1 MDSEKIGNSAEY
13 GFDKIVPMENSPLAG
28 TEICILGSSVAF
40 GATAEECA
48 VGEYLAARFGT
59 KLTKEAVSGTTLM
72 DIEEKSYIQRLK
84 RNIPTESDFSLFICQ
99 LSTNDTRESLNFPL
113 GEIAES
119 RELEAFDT
127 HTITGAIEYIIC
139 YAKKHW
145 NCPIVFF
152 TGSRFEREK
161 YGKMVT
167 RLLEL
172 KEKWGIGV
180 LDLWSDDGFNAIS
193 EAQRKL
199 YMSDPVHPMKA
210 GYRDWWGP
218 EMERQLLQYLGF

>member
-48 VGEYLAARFGT
+48 VGEYLAARLGV
-59 KLTKEAVSGTTLM
+59 KLTKEAVSGT
-72 DIEEKSYIQRLK
+72 
-84 RNIPTESDFSLFICQ
+84 
-99 LSTNDTRESLNFPL
+99 L
-113 GEIAES
+113 GEIADS
-119 RELEAFDT
+119 RELDAFDT

-152 TGSRFEREK
+152 TGSRFESEK

>member
-1 MDSEKIGNSAEY
+1 M
-13 GFDKIVPMENSPLAG
+13 
-28 TEICILGSSVAF
+28 
-40 GATAEECA
+40 
-48 VGEYLAARFGT
+48 
-59 KLTKEAVSGTTLM
+59 
-72 DIEEKSYIQRLK
+72 
-84 RNIPTESDFSLFICQ
+84 
-99 LSTNDTRESLNFPL
+99 

-152 TGSRFEREK
+152 TGSRFESEK
-161 YGKMVT
+161 YGKMVA

>member
-1 MDSEKIGNSAEY
+1 M
-13 GFDKIVPMENSPLAG
+13 
-28 TEICILGSSVAF
+28 
-40 GATAEECA
+40 
-48 VGEYLAARFGT
+48 
-59 KLTKEAVSGTTLM
+59 TKEAVSGTTLM

-99 LSTNDTRESLNFPL
+99 LSTNDTRESLNFTL

-145 NCPIVFF
+145 NCPVVFF

-161 YGKMVT
+161 YGKMVA